1 RALRRRRLRVALH
14 RGAGP
19 AQGSGFALPR
29 ARRAAHAHRGP
40 ARRRAAHGDPGCGGK
55 ADEIPRRLRPLPA
68 LMVVFRPTPGFV
80 YSHPAHLVA
89 FGFGAGLAAYAP
101 CTFGSLAAWA
111 FGLLL
116 GATHPAI
123 LFSTVVLLFILGVWA
138 CGLTGQHLGAHDH
151 GAMVWDEFVAFLLV
165 SAILPRELG
174 WQVA

>member
-1 RALRRRRLRVALH
+1 
-14 RGAGP
+14 
-19 AQGSGFALPR
+19 
-29 ARRAAHAHRGP
+29 
-40 ARRRAAHGDPGCGGK
+40 
-55 ADEIPRRLRPLPA
+55 
-68 LMVVFRPTPGFV
+68 MVVFRPTPCFV

-89 FGFGAGLAAYAP
+89 FGFGAGLARYAP
-101 CTFGSLAAWA
+101 GTFGSLAAWA

-174 WQVA
+174 WQVAGFVLFRAFDIGKPPPIRWLERRYQGGFGVMVDDLAAAGYTLVVLALARKLFF